1 MKNQLLLSFLCGF
14 LIAPASCLS
23 QEVGDHRK
31 WTYTQEKSLTGIVIS
46 AENGETRNCELDG
59 EVSRAILSFDR
70 ATLIVSENGY
80 VKTAELR
87 NCDKHKKVAIKI
99 IPEENGMLV
108 DFNSLTNTY
117 ISLIFVAVQP
127 LSYVAY
133 IGKLG
138 LNKNLI
144 NLPGAFST
152 NKKLGKM
159 QQEAFVYSDGF
170 AYRPKI
176 LPNGKYV
183 TPDGDVDCSPQ
194 SYPGVWNIHKNK
206 KVTISQTA
214 ALAVECNALFD
225 K

>member
-23 QEVGDHRK
+23 QEVGDYRK

-59 EVSRAILSFDR
+59 QVSRAILSFDR
-70 ATLIVSENGY
+70 STVIVSENGY
-80 VKTAELR
+80 VKTAELQ
-87 NCDKHKKVAIKI
+87 NCGKHKKVSIKF
-99 IPEENGMLV
+99 IPEKNGMLV

-138 LNKNLI
+138 LDRNLV
-144 NLPGAFST
+144 NLPGAFGT

-159 QQEAFVYSDGF
+159 QQEAFVYSDDF
-170 AYRPKI
+170 VYRPKI
-176 LPNGKYV
+176 SPNGRYV

-194 SYPGVWNIHKNK
+194 SYPGVWNIDKNK

-214 ALAVECNALFD
+214 ASAVECNALFD
-225 K
+225 E